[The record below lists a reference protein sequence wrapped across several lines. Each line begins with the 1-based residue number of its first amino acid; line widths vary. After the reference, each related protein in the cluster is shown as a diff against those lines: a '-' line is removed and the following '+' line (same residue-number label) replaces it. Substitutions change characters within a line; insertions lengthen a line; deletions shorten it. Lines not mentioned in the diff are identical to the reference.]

1 MAQGKPS
8 TAQALQLAQSCAS
21 VLGIVRPIA
30 YCQEAGFIIVSYHLI
45 ANMNTVVAKMRRAA
59 IKEASYEDLQL
70 LKKNALF
77 LLKSPENLD
86 ATGEAQSGNSWR
98 TTASDKPFAHSKKS
112 FVRSFDNVMN
122 ASPRGR

>member
-70 LKKNALF
+70 LKKTRYFCSKVLRTWMQQVKHNPGTHGAQ
-77 LLKSPENLD
+77 PQ
-86 ATGEAQSGNSWR
+86 ATSRLR
-98 TTASDKPFAHSKKS
+98 TQRRASCGLSTTS
-112 FVRSFDNVMN
+112 
-122 ASPRGR
+122 